1 MYIYVKVKRKLRGAQ
16 LYLFNL
22 SEKEWYLQKI
32 RLIGLKQV
40 LKKGRPTQSESVSCN
55 LQSGVAEAG
64 RRVELLA
71 TPVHR
76 PATTPLNAEASLVFH
91 TGNDDEP

>member
-1 MYIYVKVKRKLRGAQ
+1 MELSFIYLTFLRRNDI
-16 LYLFNL
+16 Y
-22 SEKEWYLQKI
+22 KKI

-55 LQSGVAEAG
+55 LQSGAAEAG
-64 RRVELLA
+64 RREGLLA
-71 TPVHR
+71 TPAYR
-76 PATTPLNAEASLVFH
+76 PASTPLNAEASLVFH